1 MFVALAAYVPYLTLY
16 YQSIGISV
24 GQIGA
29 LMAFVSVVALVS
41 ATVWGTI
48 HDRFPRSWVLL
59 PLAGLVAAG
68 GAFGLARSGPSPQ
81 LVVCAALFAIG
92 MSGTLPMMDARVLEV
107 TGSDRTRY
115 GLVRACGSASF
126 MVCAPLIGFLAN
138 SHGPASLFLIMV
150 PALVIGG
157 LAASA
162 IPGRSQVLRAP
173 SMLRAP
179 GRVLSHRPIG
189 FFLFGSL
196 ACWTAIY
203 AQTGFFSL
211 YLKSIGAPDDQV
223 GLAWSLG
230 SLGEIP
236 TMIFFPVLA
245 KRFGVERLIMLGA
258 GLTVTRQ
265 IVNTVFTLPAVLLAF
280 SLLHGAGYA
289 MLLVG
294 GVAFVAH
301 HAPRGTGATAQGLF
315 SGAMANL
322 AAIIGSGAGG
332 LLAGAITIRAMYGVS
347 VGLGLV
353 GIVLIAAAVL
363 PASVRTTPA
372 ATAEQSAVVPGP

>member
-1 MFVALAAYVPYLTLY
+1 
-16 YQSIGISV
+16 
-24 GQIGA
+24 
-29 LMAFVSVVALVS
+29 
-41 ATVWGTI
+41 
-48 HDRFPRSWVLL
+48 
-59 PLAGLVAAG
+59 
-68 GAFGLARSGPSPQ
+68 
-81 LVVCAALFAIG
+81 
-92 MSGTLPMMDARVLEV
+92 
-107 TGSDRTRY
+107 
-115 GLVRACGSASF
+115 
-126 MVCAPLIGFLAN
+126 
-138 SHGPASLFLIMV
+138 
-150 PALVIGG
+150 
-157 LAASA
+157 
-162 IPGRSQVLRAP
+162 
-173 SMLRAP
+173 MLRAP

-211 YLKSIGAPDDQV
+211 YLKSVGAPADQV

-245 KRFGVERLIMLGA
+245 RRFGVERLIMLGA

-265 IVNTVFTLPAVLLAF
+265 IVNTVFTVPAVLLAF

-322 AAIIGSGAGG
+322 AAIIANAG
-332 LLAGAITIRAMYGVS
+332 R
-347 VGLGLV
+347 
-353 GIVLIAAAVL
+353 
-363 PASVRTTPA
+363 R
-372 ATAEQSAVVPGP
+372 SAVTVATNMAGRGTDIRTSQTLHINLESLKRGSSFSPPRETKRGPESIVSFESGSIVVAALSVV

>member
-1 MFVALAAYVPYLTLY
+1 
-16 YQSIGISV
+16 
-24 GQIGA
+24 
-29 LMAFVSVVALVS
+29 MAVQ
-41 ATVWGTI
+41 
-48 HDRFPRSWVLL
+48 
-59 PLAGLVAAG
+59 VAALRQWLDA

-81 LVVCAALFAIG
+81 LVMCAVLFAIG

-150 PALVIGG
+150 PALVMGG

-211 YLKSIGAPDDQV
+211 YLKSVGAPDDQV

-245 KRFGVERLIMLGA
+245 RRFGVERLIMLGA

-265 IVNTVFTLPAVLLAF
+265 IVNTVFTVPAVLLAF

-289 MLLVG
+289 MLETLRG
-294 GVAFVAH
+294 PLADKSEAWTTWDW
-301 HAPRGTGATAQGLF
+301 ARISMASIARRRDWTRWPTCRKSPRRYTSVDTKRMTSRKF
-315 SGAMANL
+315 S
-322 AAIIGSGAGG
+322 AAI
-332 LLAGAITIRAMYGVS
+332 
-347 VGLGLV
+347 
-353 GIVLIAAAVL
+353 
-363 PASVRTTPA
+363 
-372 ATAEQSAVVPGP
+372 